1 MFSILKSSLRRSV
14 AKLLVFIFAL
24 SIPVAVSARAEPS
37 IPALRSE
44 AAAAKAYCREALG
57 KRDGL
62 IQRGK
67 WVCFAGHVPTDAAL
81 RKLLKALSRSNIF
94 VVRSM
99 GGEVRSALDVGE
111 VLARRGQAVVVLDHC
126 LSACANYWF
135 LGAKYKFSGKDDGV
149 GFHGGP
155 PGPDDCHETAETCAN
170 LTREYA
176 RSNAFLRKAGVDPI
190 ILYSPP
196 PTYDLANRAT
206 SFWTFSRTELL
217 AKWHV
222 PNVVEYEFDPR

>member
-1 MFSILKSSLRRSV
+1 MPGKAASEINFSVLIDQ
-14 AKLLVFIFAL
+14 
-24 SIPVAVSARAEPS
+24 
-37 IPALRSE
+37 
-44 AAAAKAYCREALG
+44 AAAAKAYCKAALG

-62 IQRGK
+62 IHSGK
-67 WVCFAGHVPTDAAL
+67 WVCFAGLVPTGGDL
-81 RKLLKALSRSNIF
+81 RRLLKALRRSDIF

-99 GGEVRSALDVGE
+99 GGEVRAALDVGT

-135 LGAKYKFSGKDDGV
+135 LGAKYKFAGKDDGV

-155 PGPDDCHETAETCAN
+155 PGPDDCHEAAETCAI
-170 LTREYA
+170 LTREYE

-196 PTYDLANRAT
+196 PTYDLANRTT

-217 AKWHV
+217 TRWHV
-222 PNVVEYEFDPR
+222 PNLLQYEFDPR